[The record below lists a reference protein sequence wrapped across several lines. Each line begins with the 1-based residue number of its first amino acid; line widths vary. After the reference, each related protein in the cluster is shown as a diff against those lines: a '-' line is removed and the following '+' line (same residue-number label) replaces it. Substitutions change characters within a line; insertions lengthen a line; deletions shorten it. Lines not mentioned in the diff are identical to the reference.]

1 MRLLIIL
8 ITICFSAFRAQAD
21 NKTLYQQLDSVI
33 AHRADYYVLKDKE
46 LKDIKLSAAYIT
58 DGEEKLRLYEKL
70 VYGYTPFIYDSAMVY
85 VQKGTHL
92 ARQTNNQVYYN
103 KFQMLKARL
112 YVLRGFYLE
121 AKECLEQL
129 NIPPSD
135 TNQNYL
141 YNCAQCALYF
151 NLNAYCE
158 NSEFSEH
165 YKKLFNEYIN
175 KALCYYPKRDAQYYY
190 LKGIQLYYSKGSL
203 HDISTYL
210 KKTMSL
216 SKPNS
221 DMYGMS
227 AYILSK
233 AYRNNKQFELQ
244 ERYLLLSAMS
254 NVMTSTKESMS
265 LQDLGL
271 LLYKN
276 KDVDKAQ
283 EYISLSLKDANGV
296 NNRLRRV
303 ELYNNFNFILSA
315 YADKL
320 ELQAVWHKS
329 ALACITVL
337 LGVVVFIM
345 VYVKRKNRLLKQNEQ
360 KLNALTEQLY
370 NINSQQAKDNKALTN
385 SNTELTNSNTE
396 LTNSNT
402 ELSKKNTELTN
413 SNTELTNSN
422 TELSKKNTELTN
434 SNNELTNSNTE
445 LSKKNTELTNSNT
458 ELTNSNSELSKK
470 NTELTNSNTELT
482 NSNTELSKKNTE
494 LTNSNTELTNSNTE
508 LSKTNTELTNS
519 NTELTNSN
527 TELSKKNTELS
538 KTNTELTNSNTE
550 LTNSNTEL
558 SKTNT
563 KLSKTNTELSKTN
576 TELSKTNIELSETNI
591 ELTNSNTK
599 LSKTNNELSKTNTEL
614 SKTNTDLS
622 NTNTDLSN
630 TNTELSNSNAELAN
644 TIAKRE
650 NMANA
655 YINLCYQYIER
666 LDNLRKLVIR
676 KIKAN
681 QQQELLSMLS
691 SSKRTVEANQN
702 FFLQFDKI
710 FLSLYPSFITELN
723 TLLVPEAQIQLQNED
738 ELTPNLRV
746 AALIRLG
753 ITESAKIAGILS
765 YSPQTIYNYR
775 SALKNNAID
784 KNRFE
789 ENLQK
794 LCLTPVRDKK

>member
-8 ITICFSAFRAQAD
+8 IAICFSAFHAQAD
-21 NKTLYQQLDSVI
+21 NKKLYQQLDSVI
-33 AHRADYYVLKDKE
+33 THRAEYYALKDKE
-46 LKDIKLSAAYIT
+46 LQNMKLGATYVT
-58 DGEEKLRLYEKL
+58 DAEGKMRLYEKL
-70 VYGYTPFIYDSAMVY
+70 VHGYSPYIYDSAMVY

-92 ARQTNNQVYYN
+92 AQQTNHSDYYN
-103 KFQMLKARL
+103 RFQMLKARL
-112 YVLRGFYLE
+112 YVFRGFYIE
-121 AKECLEQL
+121 AKECLEKL

-135 TNQNYL
+135 IYQNYL
-141 YNCAQCALYF
+141 YNCAQCTLYF
-151 NLNAYCE
+151 SLNAYSG
-158 NSEFSEH
+158 NTEFSEH
-165 YKKLFNEYIN
+165 YKKLFNEYLK
-175 KALCYYPKRDAQYYY
+175 KALYYSPKKNAQYYF
-190 LKGIQLYYSKGSL
+190 LKGVQLQYENGSI
-203 HDISTYL
+203 HDISICFN
-210 KKTMSL
+210 KAMSQT
-216 SKPNS
+216 KPNS
-221 DMYGMS
+221 SLYAMS
-227 AYILSK
+227 AHALSK
-233 AYRNNKQFELQ
+233 AYCKHGQFELQ
-244 ERYLLLSAMS
+244 ERYLLIAAMS
-254 NVMTSTKESMS
+254 DVMSSTNESLA
-265 LQDLGL
+265 LQDVAL
-271 LLYKN
+271 LLFKN
-276 KDVDKAQ
+276 KNDLDKAQ
-283 EYISLSLKDANGV
+283 QYINLSLKDANV
-296 NNRLRRV
+296 MNNRLRRV
-303 ELYNNFNFILSA
+303 DLSNNFNFILSA

-345 VYVKRKNRLLKQNEQ
+345 VYVRRKNRLLKQNEQ
-360 KLNALTEQLY
+360 KLKALTEQLY
-370 NINSQQAKDNKALTN
+370 NINSQQEKDNKALTN
-385 SNTELTNSNTE
+385 SNTELTNSNTELTNSNTELSKKNTE

-434 SNNELTNSNTE
+434 SNTE
-445 LSKKNTELTNSNT
+445 LSKTNT
-458 ELTNSNSELSKK
+458 K
-470 NTELTNSNTELT
+470 LT

-494 LTNSNTELTNSNTE
+494 LTNSNTELTNSNTD
-508 LSKTNTELTNS
+508 LSKKNTELTNS
-519 NTELTNSN
+519 NTKLTNSN
-527 TELSKKNTELS
+527 TDLSKKNTELS

-550 LTNSNTEL
+550 LTNSNTKL

-563 KLSKTNTELSKTN
+563 ELSKTNTELSKTN

-614 SKTNTDLS
+614 SNSNTDLS
-622 NTNTDLSN
+622 NTNTELSN

-691 SSKRTVEANQN
+691 SSKRTEEANQN

-723 TLLVPEAQIQLQNED
+723 TLLVPEAQIQLQDED
-738 ELTPNLRV
+738 ELTPSLRV

-775 SALKNNAID
+775 STLKNNAID
-784 KNRFE
+784 KDHFE

-794 LCLTPVRDKK
+794 LCLVY

>member
-1 MRLLIIL
+1 MRLLIIF

-58 DGEEKLRLYEKL
+58 DAEEKLRLYEKL
-70 VYGYTPFIYDSAMVY
+70 VHGYTPFIYDSAMVY

-112 YVLRGFYLE
+112 YVLRGFYIE
-121 AKECLEQL
+121 AKECLEKL
-129 NIPPSD
+129 NIPSSD
-135 TNQNYL
+135 THQNYL

-158 NSEFSEH
+158 NSEFSDH

-190 LKGIQLYYSKGSL
+190 LKGVQLYYSNGSL

-233 AYRNNKQFELQ
+233 AYRKNKQFELQ

-345 VYVKRKNRLLKQNEQ
+345 VYVKRKNRLLKQNEK
-360 KLNALTEQLY
+360 KLKALTEQLY

-402 ELSKKNTELTN
+402 ELSKT
-413 SNTELTNSN
+413 
-422 TELSKKNTELTN
+422 
-434 SNNELTNSNTE
+434 
-445 LSKKNTELTNSNT
+445 
-458 ELTNSNSELSKK
+458 
-470 NTELTNSNTELT
+470 
-482 NSNTELSKKNTE
+482 
-494 LTNSNTELTNSNTE
+494 
-508 LSKTNTELTNS
+508 

-550 LTNSNTEL
+550 LTNSNNEL

-614 SKTNTDLS
+614 SNSNTDLS
-622 NTNTDLSN
+622 NTNIELSN

-666 LDNLRKLVIR
+666 LENLRKLVIR

-738 ELTPNLRV
+738 ELTPSLRV

-794 LCLTPVRDKK
+794 LCLVY

>member
-33 AHRADYYVLKDKE
+33 AHRADYYVLKEKE

-58 DGEEKLRLYEKL
+58 DAEEKLRLYEKL
-70 VYGYTPFIYDSAMVY
+70 VHGYTPFIYDSAMVY

-112 YVLRGFYLE
+112 YVLRGFYIE
-121 AKECLEQL
+121 AKQCLEQL

-190 LKGIQLYYSKGSL
+190 LKGIQLYYSNGSL

-233 AYRNNKQFELQ
+233 AYRKNKQFELQ

-254 NVMTSTKESMS
+254 DVMTSTKESMS
-265 LQDLGL
+265 LQDVAL

-276 KDVDKAQ
+276 NDVDKAQ

-329 ALACITVL
+329 VLACITVL

-360 KLNALTEQLY
+360 KLKALTEQLY

-385 SNTELTNSNTE
+385 SNTKLTNSNTELTNSNTELSKTNTE

-434 SNNELTNSNTE
+434 SN
-445 LSKKNTELTNSNT
+445 
-458 ELTNSNSELSKK
+458 
-470 NTELTNSNTELT
+470 
-482 NSNTELSKKNTE
+482 
-494 LTNSNTELTNSNTE
+494 TE

-519 NTELTNSN
+519 NTD
-527 TELSKKNTELS
+527 LSKKNTELS

-738 ELTPNLRV
+738 ELTPSLRV

-794 LCLTPVRDKK
+794 LCLVY

>member
-1 MRLLIIL
+1 MRLLIIF
-8 ITICFSAFRAQAD
+8 IAICFSAFRAQAD

-58 DGEEKLRLYEKL
+58 DAEEKLRLYEKL
-70 VYGYTPFIYDSAMVY
+70 VHGYTPFIYDSAMVY

-112 YVLRGFYLE
+112 YVLRGFYIE
-121 AKECLEQL
+121 AKQCLEQL

-190 LKGIQLYYSKGSL
+190 LKGIQLYYSNGSL

-233 AYRNNKQFELQ
+233 AYRKNKQFELQ

-254 NVMTSTKESMS
+254 DVMTSTKESMS
-265 LQDLGL
+265 LQDVAL

-276 KDVDKAQ
+276 NDVDKAQ

-303 ELYNNFNFILSA
+303 DLYNNFNFILSA

-360 KLNALTEQLY
+360 KLKALTEQLY

-396 LTNSNT
+396 L
-402 ELSKKNTELTN
+402 SKT
-413 SNTELTNSN
+413 
-422 TELSKKNTELTN
+422 
-434 SNNELTNSNTE
+434 
-445 LSKKNTELTNSNT
+445 
-458 ELTNSNSELSKK
+458 
-470 NTELTNSNTELT
+470 NTELT

-527 TELSKKNTELS
+527 TELSKKNTELTNSNTELSKKNTELTNSNTELSKTNTELTNSNTDLSKKNTELS

-563 KLSKTNTELSKTN
+563 KLSKTN

-738 ELTPNLRV
+738 ELTPSLRV

-794 LCLTPVRDKK
+794 LCLVY

>member
-1 MRLLIIL
+1 MRLLIIF

-92 ARQTNNQVYYN
+92 AQQTNNQVYYN

-112 YVLRGFYLE
+112 YVLRGFYIE
-121 AKECLEQL
+121 AKQCLEQL

-151 NLNAYCE
+151 SLNAYCG

-175 KALCYYPKRDAQYYY
+175 KALCYYPKRDAKYYY
-190 LKGIQLYYSKGSL
+190 LKGVQLYYSNGSL

-221 DMYGMS
+221 DVYGMS

-233 AYRNNKQFELQ
+233 AYRNNKQLELQ

-254 NVMTSTKESMS
+254 DVMTSTNESMS
-265 LQDLGL
+265 LQDLAL

-276 KDVDKAQ
+276 NDVDKAQ
-283 EYISLSLKDANGV
+283 EYISLSLKDANMT

-303 ELYNNFNFILSA
+303 NLSNNFNVLLSA
-315 YADKL
+315 YTDKL

-360 KLNALTEQLY
+360 KLKALTEQLY
-370 NINSQQAKDNKALTN
+370 CINSQQKKDNKALA
-385 SNTELTNSNTE
+385 
-396 LTNSNT
+396 
-402 ELSKKNTELTN
+402 
-413 SNTELTNSN
+413 
-422 TELSKKNTELTN
+422 
-434 SNNELTNSNTE
+434 
-445 LSKKNTELTNSNT
+445 
-458 ELTNSNSELSKK
+458 
-470 NTELTNSNTELT
+470 
-482 NSNTELSKKNTE
+482 
-494 LTNSNTELTNSNTE
+494 
-508 LSKTNTELTNS
+508 
-519 NTELTNSN
+519 
-527 TELSKKNTELS
+527 
-538 KTNTELTNSNTE
+538 
-550 LTNSNTEL
+550 
-558 SKTNT
+558 
-563 KLSKTNTELSKTN
+563 
-576 TELSKTNIELSETNI
+576 
-591 ELTNSNTK
+591 
-599 LSKTNNELSKTNTEL
+599 
-614 SKTNTDLS
+614 
-622 NTNTDLSN
+622 N
-630 TNTELSNSNAELAN
+630 TNTELEN

-691 SSKRTVEANQN
+691 SSKHTVEANQN

-723 TLLVPEAQIQLQNED
+723 TLLVPEAQIQLKDENEF
-738 ELTPNLRV
+738 TPPC
-746 AALIRLG
+746 A
-753 ITESAKIAGILS
+753 
-765 YSPQTIYNYR
+765 
-775 SALKNNAID
+775 
-784 KNRFE
+784 
-789 ENLQK
+789 
-794 LCLTPVRDKK
+794 

>member
-1 MRLLIIL
+1 MRLLIIF

-33 AHRADYYVLKDKE
+33 AHRADFYVLKDKE
-46 LKDIKLSAAYIT
+46 LKDIKLSVAYIT

-92 ARQTNNQVYYN
+92 AQQTNNQVYYN

-112 YVLRGFYLE
+112 YVLRGFYIE
-121 AKECLEQL
+121 AKECLEKL

-190 LKGIQLYYSKGSL
+190 LKGVQLYYSNGSL

-233 AYRNNKQFELQ
+233 AYRKNKQFELQ

-345 VYVKRKNRLLKQNEQ
+345 VYVKRKNRLLKQNEK
-360 KLNALTEQLY
+360 KLKALTEQLY

-402 ELSKKNTELTN
+402 ELSKT
-413 SNTELTNSN
+413 
-422 TELSKKNTELTN
+422 
-434 SNNELTNSNTE
+434 NTE

-458 ELTNSNSELSKK
+458 ELTNSNTELSKK

-550 LTNSNTEL
+550 LTNSNNEL

-666 LDNLRKLVIR
+666 LENLRKLVIR

-710 FLSLYPSFITELN
+710 FLSLFPSFITELN

-794 LCLTPVRDKK
+794 LCLVY

>member
-21 NKTLYQQLDSVI
+21 NKSLYQQLDSVI
-33 AHRADYYVLKDKE
+33 AHRAEYYALKDKE
-46 LKDIKLSAAYIT
+46 LQDMKLGATYIT
-58 DGEEKLRLYEKL
+58 DAEEKLRLYENL
-70 VYGYTPFIYDSAMVY
+70 VHGYTPFIYDSAMVY

-92 ARQTNNQVYYN
+92 AQQTNHSDYYN

-112 YVLRGFYLE
+112 YVFRGFYIE
-121 AKECLEQL
+121 AKQCLEQL

-135 TNQNYL
+135 THQNYL

-151 NLNAYCE
+151 SLNAYCG

-190 LKGIQLYYSKGSL
+190 LKGVQLYYSNGSL

-221 DMYGMS
+221 DVYGMS

-233 AYRNNKQFELQ
+233 AYRNNKQLELQ

-254 NVMTSTKESMS
+254 DVMTSTNESMS
-265 LQDLGL
+265 LQDLAL

-276 KDVDKAQ
+276 NDVDKAQ
-283 EYISLSLKDANGV
+283 EYISLSLKDANMT

-303 ELYNNFNFILSA
+303 NLFNNFNVLLSA
-315 YADKL
+315 YTDKL
-320 ELQAVWHKS
+320 EQQAVWHKS

-345 VYVKRKNRLLKQNEQ
+345 VYVKRKNRLLKQHEQ
-360 KLNALTEQLY
+360 KLKALTEQLY
-370 NINSQQAKDNKALTN
+370 CINSQQKKDNKALA
-385 SNTELTNSNTE
+385 
-396 LTNSNT
+396 
-402 ELSKKNTELTN
+402 
-413 SNTELTNSN
+413 
-422 TELSKKNTELTN
+422 
-434 SNNELTNSNTE
+434 
-445 LSKKNTELTNSNT
+445 
-458 ELTNSNSELSKK
+458 
-470 NTELTNSNTELT
+470 
-482 NSNTELSKKNTE
+482 
-494 LTNSNTELTNSNTE
+494 
-508 LSKTNTELTNS
+508 
-519 NTELTNSN
+519 
-527 TELSKKNTELS
+527 
-538 KTNTELTNSNTE
+538 
-550 LTNSNTEL
+550 
-558 SKTNT
+558 
-563 KLSKTNTELSKTN
+563 
-576 TELSKTNIELSETNI
+576 
-591 ELTNSNTK
+591 
-599 LSKTNNELSKTNTEL
+599 
-614 SKTNTDLS
+614 
-622 NTNTDLSN
+622 N
-630 TNTELSNSNAELAN
+630 TNTELEN

-723 TLLVPEAQIQLQNED
+723 TLLVPEAQIQLKDENEF
-738 ELTPNLRV
+738 TPPVRV

-794 LCLTPVRDKK
+794 LCLVY

>member
-8 ITICFSAFRAQAD
+8 IAICFSAFRAQAD
-21 NKTLYQQLDSVI
+21 NKSLYQQLDSVI
-33 AHRADYYVLKDKE
+33 AHRAEYYALKDKE
-46 LKDIKLSAAYIT
+46 LQDMKLGATYIT
-58 DGEEKLRLYEKL
+58 DAEEKLRLYEKL
-70 VYGYTPFIYDSAMVY
+70 VHGYTPFIYDSAMVY

-92 ARQTNNQVYYN
+92 AQQTNHSDYYN

-112 YVLRGFYLE
+112 YVLRGFYIE
-121 AKECLEQL
+121 AKQCLEQL

-135 TNQNYL
+135 THQNYL

-151 NLNAYCE
+151 SLNAYCG

-190 LKGIQLYYSKGSL
+190 LKGVQLYYSNGSL

-221 DMYGMS
+221 DVYGMS

-233 AYRNNKQFELQ
+233 AYRNNKQLELQ

-254 NVMTSTKESMS
+254 DVMTSTNESMS
-265 LQDLGL
+265 LQDLAL

-276 KDVDKAQ
+276 NDVDKAQ
-283 EYISLSLKDANGV
+283 EYISLSLKDANMT

-303 ELYNNFNFILSA
+303 NLSNNFNVLLSA
-315 YADKL
+315 YTDKL
-320 ELQAVWHKS
+320 EQQAVWHKS

-360 KLNALTEQLY
+360 KLKALTEQLY
-370 NINSQQAKDNKALTN
+370 CINSQQKKDNKALA
-385 SNTELTNSNTE
+385 
-396 LTNSNT
+396 
-402 ELSKKNTELTN
+402 
-413 SNTELTNSN
+413 
-422 TELSKKNTELTN
+422 
-434 SNNELTNSNTE
+434 
-445 LSKKNTELTNSNT
+445 
-458 ELTNSNSELSKK
+458 
-470 NTELTNSNTELT
+470 
-482 NSNTELSKKNTE
+482 
-494 LTNSNTELTNSNTE
+494 
-508 LSKTNTELTNS
+508 
-519 NTELTNSN
+519 
-527 TELSKKNTELS
+527 
-538 KTNTELTNSNTE
+538 
-550 LTNSNTEL
+550 
-558 SKTNT
+558 
-563 KLSKTNTELSKTN
+563 
-576 TELSKTNIELSETNI
+576 
-591 ELTNSNTK
+591 
-599 LSKTNNELSKTNTEL
+599 
-614 SKTNTDLS
+614 
-622 NTNTDLSN
+622 N
-630 TNTELSNSNAELAN
+630 TNTELEN

-723 TLLVPEAQIQLQNED
+723 TLLVPEAQIQLKDENEF
-738 ELTPNLRV
+738 TPPVRV

-794 LCLTPVRDKK
+794 LCLVY

>member
-1 MRLLIIL
+1 
-8 ITICFSAFRAQAD
+8 
-21 NKTLYQQLDSVI
+21 
-33 AHRADYYVLKDKE
+33 
-46 LKDIKLSAAYIT
+46 
-58 DGEEKLRLYEKL
+58 
-70 VYGYTPFIYDSAMVY
+70 
-85 VQKGTHL
+85 
-92 ARQTNNQVYYN
+92 
-103 KFQMLKARL
+103 
-112 YVLRGFYLE
+112 
-121 AKECLEQL
+121 
-129 NIPPSD
+129 
-135 TNQNYL
+135 
-141 YNCAQCALYF
+141 
-151 NLNAYCE
+151 
-158 NSEFSEH
+158 
-165 YKKLFNEYIN
+165 
-175 KALCYYPKRDAQYYY
+175 
-190 LKGIQLYYSKGSL
+190 
-203 HDISTYL
+203 
-210 KKTMSL
+210 
-216 SKPNS
+216 
-221 DMYGMS
+221 MS

-233 AYRNNKQFELQ
+233 AYRKNKQFELQ

-360 KLNALTEQLY
+360 KLKALTEQLY
-370 NINSQQAKDNKALTN
+370 NINSQQAKDNKALTNSNTELTNSNIELSKTNTELTNSYTELSKKNTELTN

-413 SNTELTNSN
+413 SNTEL
-422 TELSKKNTELTN
+422 
-434 SNNELTNSNTE
+434 
-445 LSKKNTELTNSNT
+445 
-458 ELTNSNSELSKK
+458 
-470 NTELTNSNTELT
+470 
-482 NSNTELSKKNTE
+482 
-494 LTNSNTELTNSNTE
+494 
-508 LSKTNTELTNS
+508 SKTNTELTNS
-519 NTELTNSN
+519 NTD
-527 TELSKKNTELS
+527 LSKKNTELS

-550 LTNSNTEL
+550 LTNSNNEL

-599 LSKTNNELSKTNTEL
+599 LSKTNNELSKTNTDL
-614 SKTNTDLS
+614 SNTNTDLS

-666 LDNLRKLVIR
+666 LENLRKLVIR

-710 FLSLYPSFITELN
+710 FLSLYPSFIKELN

-738 ELTPNLRV
+738 ELTPSLRV

-794 LCLTPVRDKK
+794 LCLVY

>member
-1 MRLLIIL
+1 MRLLIIF

-70 VYGYTPFIYDSAMVY
+70 VHGYTPFIYDSAMVY

-112 YVLRGFYLE
+112 YVLRGFYVE
-121 AKECLEQL
+121 AKQCLEQL

-141 YNCAQCALYF
+141 YNSAQCALYF

-190 LKGIQLYYSKGSL
+190 LKGVQLYYSNGSL

-233 AYRNNKQFELQ
+233 AYRKNKQFELQ

-345 VYVKRKNRLLKQNEQ
+345 VYVKRKNRLLKQNEK
-360 KLNALTEQLY
+360 KLKALTEQLY

-402 ELSKKNTELTN
+402 ELSKTNTELTN
-413 SNTELTNSN
+413 SNT
-422 TELSKKNTELTN
+422 
-434 SNNELTNSNTE
+434 
-445 LSKKNTELTNSNT
+445 
-458 ELTNSNSELSKK
+458 ELSKK

-527 TELSKKNTELS
+527 TELSKKNTELTNSNTELSKKNTELTNSNTELSKTNTELTNSNTDLSKKNTELS

-666 LDNLRKLVIR
+666 LENLRKLVIR

-710 FLSLYPSFITELN
+710 FLSLFPSFITELN
-723 TLLVPEAQIQLQNED
+723 TLLVPEAQIQLKDENEF
-738 ELTPNLRV
+738 TPPC
-746 AALIRLG
+746 A
-753 ITESAKIAGILS
+753 
-765 YSPQTIYNYR
+765 
-775 SALKNNAID
+775 
-784 KNRFE
+784 
-789 ENLQK
+789 
-794 LCLTPVRDKK
+794 

>member
-1 MRLLIIL
+1 MRLLIIF

-70 VYGYTPFIYDSAMVY
+70 VHGYTPFIYDSAMVY
-85 VQKGTHL
+85 VQKGTYL

-112 YVLRGFYLE
+112 YVLRGFYIE
-121 AKECLEQL
+121 AKECLEKL
-129 NIPPSD
+129 NIPSSD

-190 LKGIQLYYSKGSL
+190 LKGVQLYYSNGSL
-203 HDISTYL
+203 HDISTYF

-233 AYRNNKQFELQ
+233 AYRKNKQFELQ

-254 NVMTSTKESMS
+254 DVMTSTKESMS
-265 LQDLGL
+265 LQDVAL

-276 KDVDKAQ
+276 NDVDKAQ

-303 ELYNNFNFILSA
+303 DLYNNFNFILSA

-360 KLNALTEQLY
+360 KLKALTEQLY

-385 SNTELTNSNTE
+385 S
-396 LTNSNT
+396 
-402 ELSKKNTELTN
+402 
-413 SNTELTNSN
+413 
-422 TELSKKNTELTN
+422 
-434 SNNELTNSNTE
+434 
-445 LSKKNTELTNSNT
+445 
-458 ELTNSNSELSKK
+458 
-470 NTELTNSNTELT
+470 
-482 NSNTELSKKNTE
+482 NTE

-738 ELTPNLRV
+738 ELTPSLRV

-794 LCLTPVRDKK
+794 LCLVY

>member
-1 MRLLIIL
+1 MRLLIIF

-92 ARQTNNQVYYN
+92 AQQTNNQVYYN

-112 YVLRGFYLE
+112 YVLRGFYIE
-121 AKECLEQL
+121 AKQCLEQL

-190 LKGIQLYYSKGSL
+190 LKGVQLYYSNGSL

-221 DMYGMS
+221 DVYGMS

-233 AYRNNKQFELQ
+233 AYRNNKQLELQ

-254 NVMTSTKESMS
+254 DVMTSTNESMS
-265 LQDLGL
+265 LQDLAL

-276 KDVDKAQ
+276 NDVDKAQ
-283 EYISLSLKDANGV
+283 EYISLSLKDANMT
-296 NNRLRRV
+296 NNHLRRV
-303 ELYNNFNFILSA
+303 NLFNNFNVLLSA
-315 YADKL
+315 YTDKL
-320 ELQAVWHKS
+320 EQQAVWHKS

-360 KLNALTEQLY
+360 KLKALTEQLY
-370 NINSQQAKDNKALTN
+370 CINSQQKKDNKALA
-385 SNTELTNSNTE
+385 
-396 LTNSNT
+396 
-402 ELSKKNTELTN
+402 
-413 SNTELTNSN
+413 
-422 TELSKKNTELTN
+422 
-434 SNNELTNSNTE
+434 
-445 LSKKNTELTNSNT
+445 
-458 ELTNSNSELSKK
+458 
-470 NTELTNSNTELT
+470 
-482 NSNTELSKKNTE
+482 
-494 LTNSNTELTNSNTE
+494 
-508 LSKTNTELTNS
+508 
-519 NTELTNSN
+519 
-527 TELSKKNTELS
+527 
-538 KTNTELTNSNTE
+538 
-550 LTNSNTEL
+550 
-558 SKTNT
+558 
-563 KLSKTNTELSKTN
+563 
-576 TELSKTNIELSETNI
+576 
-591 ELTNSNTK
+591 
-599 LSKTNNELSKTNTEL
+599 
-614 SKTNTDLS
+614 
-622 NTNTDLSN
+622 N
-630 TNTELSNSNAELAN
+630 TNTELEN

-723 TLLVPEAQIQLQNED
+723 TLLVPEAQIQLKDENEF
-738 ELTPNLRV
+738 TPR
-746 AALIRLG
+746 A
-753 ITESAKIAGILS
+753 
-765 YSPQTIYNYR
+765 R
-775 SALKNNAID
+775 S
-784 KNRFE
+784 
-789 ENLQK
+789 
-794 LCLTPVRDKK
+794 CLDTFGHY

>member
-70 VYGYTPFIYDSAMVY
+70 VHGYTPFIYDSAMVY

-112 YVLRGFYLE
+112 YVLRGFYIE
-121 AKECLEQL
+121 AKQCLEQL

-190 LKGIQLYYSKGSL
+190 LKGIQLYYSNGSL

-233 AYRNNKQFELQ
+233 AYRKNKQFELQ

-360 KLNALTEQLY
+360 KLKALTEQLY

-402 ELSKKNTELTN
+402 ELSKT
-413 SNTELTNSN
+413 
-422 TELSKKNTELTN
+422 
-434 SNNELTNSNTE
+434 
-445 LSKKNTELTNSNT
+445 
-458 ELTNSNSELSKK
+458 
-470 NTELTNSNTELT
+470 NTELT

-494 LTNSNTELTNSNTE
+494 LTNSNTELSKKNTELTNSNTE

-519 NTELTNSN
+519 NTD
-527 TELSKKNTELS
+527 LSKKNTELS

-563 KLSKTNTELSKTN
+563 K
-576 TELSKTNIELSETNI
+576 
-591 ELTNSNTK
+591 
-599 LSKTNNELSKTNTEL
+599 LSKTNTEL

-738 ELTPNLRV
+738 ELTPSLRV

-794 LCLTPVRDKK
+794 LCLVY

>member
-1 MRLLIIL
+1 
-8 ITICFSAFRAQAD
+8 
-21 NKTLYQQLDSVI
+21 
-33 AHRADYYVLKDKE
+33 
-46 LKDIKLSAAYIT
+46 
-58 DGEEKLRLYEKL
+58 
-70 VYGYTPFIYDSAMVY
+70 
-85 VQKGTHL
+85 
-92 ARQTNNQVYYN
+92 
-103 KFQMLKARL
+103 MLKARL
-112 YVLRGFYLE
+112 YVLRGFYIE
-121 AKECLEQL
+121 AKQCLEQL

-190 LKGIQLYYSKGSL
+190 LKGIQLYYSNGSL

-233 AYRNNKQFELQ
+233 AYRKNKQFELQ

-254 NVMTSTKESMS
+254 DVMTSTKESMS
-265 LQDLGL
+265 LQDVAL

-276 KDVDKAQ
+276 NDVDKAQ

-303 ELYNNFNFILSA
+303 DLYNNFNFILSA

-345 VYVKRKNRLLKQNEQ
+345 VYVRRKNRLLKQNEK
-360 KLNALTEQLY
+360 KLKALTEQLY

-402 ELSKKNTELTN
+402 ELSKT
-413 SNTELTNSN
+413 NTELTNSN
-422 TELSKKNTELTN
+422 TELSKK
-434 SNNELTNSNTE
+434 
-445 LSKKNTELTNSNT
+445 
-458 ELTNSNSELSKK
+458 
-470 NTELTNSNTELT
+470 
-482 NSNTELSKKNTE
+482 
-494 LTNSNTELTNSNTE
+494 
-508 LSKTNTELTNS
+508 
-519 NTELTNSN
+519 
-527 TELSKKNTELS
+527 
-538 KTNTELTNSNTE
+538 NTELTNSNTE

-599 LSKTNNELSKTNTEL
+599 LSKTNNELSKTNTELSKTNTDL

-723 TLLVPEAQIQLQNED
+723 TLLVPEAQIQLQDED
-738 ELTPNLRV
+738 ELTPSLRV

-794 LCLTPVRDKK
+794 LCLVY

>member
-8 ITICFSAFRAQAD
+8 IAICFSAFRAQAD
-21 NKTLYQQLDSVI
+21 NKSLYQQLDSVI
-33 AHRADYYVLKDKE
+33 AHRAEYYALKDKE
-46 LKDIKLSAAYIT
+46 LQDMKLGATYIT
-58 DGEEKLRLYEKL
+58 DAEEKLRLYENL
-70 VYGYTPFIYDSAMVY
+70 VHGYTPFIYDSAMVY

-92 ARQTNNQVYYN
+92 AQQTNHSDYYN

-112 YVLRGFYLE
+112 YVFRGFYIE
-121 AKECLEQL
+121 AKQCLEQL

-135 TNQNYL
+135 THQNYL

-151 NLNAYCE
+151 SLNAYCG

-190 LKGIQLYYSKGSL
+190 LKGVQLYYSNGSL

-221 DMYGMS
+221 DVYGMS

-233 AYRNNKQFELQ
+233 AYRNNKQLELQ

-254 NVMTSTKESMS
+254 DVMTSTNESMS
-265 LQDLGL
+265 LQDLAL

-276 KDVDKAQ
+276 NDVDKAQ
-283 EYISLSLKDANGV
+283 EYISLSLKDANMT

-303 ELYNNFNFILSA
+303 NLSNNFNVLLSA
-315 YADKL
+315 YTDKL
-320 ELQAVWHKS
+320 EQQAVWHKS
-329 ALACITVL
+329 ELACITVL

-360 KLNALTEQLY
+360 KLKALTEQLY
-370 NINSQQAKDNKALTN
+370 CINSQQKKDNKALA
-385 SNTELTNSNTE
+385 
-396 LTNSNT
+396 
-402 ELSKKNTELTN
+402 
-413 SNTELTNSN
+413 
-422 TELSKKNTELTN
+422 
-434 SNNELTNSNTE
+434 
-445 LSKKNTELTNSNT
+445 
-458 ELTNSNSELSKK
+458 
-470 NTELTNSNTELT
+470 
-482 NSNTELSKKNTE
+482 
-494 LTNSNTELTNSNTE
+494 
-508 LSKTNTELTNS
+508 
-519 NTELTNSN
+519 
-527 TELSKKNTELS
+527 
-538 KTNTELTNSNTE
+538 
-550 LTNSNTEL
+550 
-558 SKTNT
+558 
-563 KLSKTNTELSKTN
+563 
-576 TELSKTNIELSETNI
+576 
-591 ELTNSNTK
+591 
-599 LSKTNNELSKTNTEL
+599 
-614 SKTNTDLS
+614 
-622 NTNTDLSN
+622 N
-630 TNTELSNSNAELAN
+630 TNTELEN

-723 TLLVPEAQIQLQNED
+723 TLLVPEAQIQLKDENEF
-738 ELTPNLRV
+738 TPPVRV

-794 LCLTPVRDKK
+794 LCLVY

>member
-21 NKTLYQQLDSVI
+21 NKSLYQQLDSVI
-33 AHRADYYVLKDKE
+33 AHRAEYYALKDKE
-46 LKDIKLSAAYIT
+46 LQDMKLGATYIT
-58 DGEEKLRLYEKL
+58 DAEEKLRLYENL
-70 VYGYTPFIYDSAMVY
+70 VHGYTPFIYDSAMVY

-92 ARQTNNQVYYN
+92 AQQTNHSDYYN

-112 YVLRGFYLE
+112 YVLRGFYIE
-121 AKECLEQL
+121 AKECLEKL
-129 NIPPSD
+129 NIPSSD

-151 NLNAYCE
+151 SLNAYCG

-190 LKGIQLYYSKGSL
+190 LKGVQLYYSNGSL

-221 DMYGMS
+221 DVYGMS

-233 AYRNNKQFELQ
+233 AYRNNKQLELQ

-254 NVMTSTKESMS
+254 DVMTSTNESMS
-265 LQDLGL
+265 LQDLAL

-276 KDVDKAQ
+276 NDVDKAQ
-283 EYISLSLKDANGV
+283 EYISLSLKKDANMT

-303 ELYNNFNFILSA
+303 NLFNNFNVLLSA
-315 YADKL
+315 YTDKL
-320 ELQAVWHKS
+320 EQQAVWHKS

-360 KLNALTEQLY
+360 KLKALTEQLY
-370 NINSQQAKDNKALTN
+370 CINSQQKKDNKALA
-385 SNTELTNSNTE
+385 
-396 LTNSNT
+396 
-402 ELSKKNTELTN
+402 
-413 SNTELTNSN
+413 
-422 TELSKKNTELTN
+422 
-434 SNNELTNSNTE
+434 
-445 LSKKNTELTNSNT
+445 
-458 ELTNSNSELSKK
+458 
-470 NTELTNSNTELT
+470 
-482 NSNTELSKKNTE
+482 
-494 LTNSNTELTNSNTE
+494 
-508 LSKTNTELTNS
+508 
-519 NTELTNSN
+519 
-527 TELSKKNTELS
+527 
-538 KTNTELTNSNTE
+538 
-550 LTNSNTEL
+550 
-558 SKTNT
+558 
-563 KLSKTNTELSKTN
+563 
-576 TELSKTNIELSETNI
+576 
-591 ELTNSNTK
+591 
-599 LSKTNNELSKTNTEL
+599 
-614 SKTNTDLS
+614 
-622 NTNTDLSN
+622 N
-630 TNTELSNSNAELAN
+630 TNTELEN

-723 TLLVPEAQIQLQNED
+723 TLLVPEAQIQLKDENEF
-738 ELTPNLRV
+738 TPPC
-746 AALIRLG
+746 A
-753 ITESAKIAGILS
+753 
-765 YSPQTIYNYR
+765 
-775 SALKNNAID
+775 
-784 KNRFE
+784 
-789 ENLQK
+789 
-794 LCLTPVRDKK
+794 

>member
-1 MRLLIIL
+1 MRLLIIF
-8 ITICFSAFRAQAD
+8 IAICFSAFRAQAD

-58 DGEEKLRLYEKL
+58 DAEEKLRLYEKL
-70 VYGYTPFIYDSAMVY
+70 VHGYTPFIYDSAMVY

-92 ARQTNNQVYYN
+92 AQQTNNQVYYN

-112 YVLRGFYLE
+112 YVLRGFYIE
-121 AKECLEQL
+121 AKQCLEQL

-151 NLNAYCE
+151 NLNTYCE
-158 NSEFSEH
+158 NSEFSDH

-190 LKGIQLYYSKGSL
+190 LKGIQLYYSNGSL

-227 AYILSK
+227 AYLLSK
-233 AYRNNKQFELQ
+233 AYRKNNQFELQ

-254 NVMTSTKESMS
+254 DVMTSTKESMS
-265 LQDLGL
+265 LQDVAL

-276 KDVDKAQ
+276 NDVDKAQ

-303 ELYNNFNFILSA
+303 DLYNNFNFILSA

-345 VYVKRKNRLLKQNEQ
+345 VYVKRKNQLLKQNEQ
-360 KLNALTEQLY
+360 KLKALTEQLY

-402 ELSKKNTELTN
+402 ELSKTNTELTN
-413 SNTELTNSN
+413 SNT
-422 TELSKKNTELTN
+422 
-434 SNNELTNSNTE
+434 
-445 LSKKNTELTNSNT
+445 
-458 ELTNSNSELSKK
+458 ELSKK

-494 LTNSNTELTNSNTE
+494 LTNSNTVLTNSNTE

-527 TELSKKNTELS
+527 TELSKKNTELTNSNTELSKKNTELTNSNTELSKTNTELTNSNTDLSKKNTELS

-738 ELTPNLRV
+738 ELTPSLRV

-794 LCLTPVRDKK
+794 LCLVY

>member
-46 LKDIKLSAAYIT
+46 LKDIKLSTAYIT

-70 VYGYTPFIYDSAMVY
+70 VHGYTPFIYDSAMVY

-92 ARQTNNQVYYN
+92 ARKTNNQVYYN

-190 LKGIQLYYSKGSL
+190 LKGVQLYYSNGSL

-345 VYVKRKNRLLKQNEQ
+345 VYVKRKNRLLKQNEK
-360 KLNALTEQLY
+360 KLKALTEQLY

-434 SNNELTNSNTE
+434 SNTELTNSNTE
-445 LSKKNTELTNSNT
+445 LSKT
-458 ELTNSNSELSKK
+458 

-482 NSNTELSKKNTE
+482 NSNTELSKK
-494 LTNSNTELTNSNTE
+494 
-508 LSKTNTELTNS
+508 NTELTNS

-563 KLSKTNTELSKTN
+563 KLSKTNI
-576 TELSKTNIELSETNI
+576 ELSKTNIELSETNI

-614 SKTNTDLS
+614 SNS
-622 NTNTDLSN
+622 NTDLSN

-666 LDNLRKLVIR
+666 LENLRKLVIR

-710 FLSLYPSFITELN
+710 FLSLFPSFITELN
-723 TLLVPEAQIQLQNED
+723 TLLVPEAQIQLQDEN
-738 ELTPNLRV
+738 ELTPSLRV

-794 LCLTPVRDKK
+794 LCLVY

>member
-70 VYGYTPFIYDSAMVY
+70 VHGYTPFIYDSAMVY
-85 VQKGTHL
+85 VQKGTQL
-92 ARQTNNQVYYN
+92 AQQTNNPVYYN

-112 YVLRGFYLE
+112 YVFRGFYIE
-121 AKECLEQL
+121 AKECLEKV

-135 TNQNYL
+135 TLQNYL
-141 YNCAQCALYF
+141 YNSAQCALYYS
-151 NLNAYCE
+151 LNAYCE
-158 NSEFSEH
+158 NTEFSAH

-175 KALCYYPKRDAQYYY
+175 KALSYYPKQDAQYYY
-190 LKGIQLYYSKGSL
+190 LKGVQLYYSNGSL

-210 KKTMSL
+210 KKSMSL

-221 DMYGMS
+221 DLYGIS

-233 AYRNNKQFELQ
+233 AYGKNKQLELQ
-244 ERYLLLSAMS
+244 ERYLLLSAIS
-254 NVMTSTKESMS
+254 NVKTSTNESLS
-265 LQDLGL
+265 LQDVAL

-276 KDVDKAQ
+276 NDVDKAQ
-283 EYISLSLKDANGV
+283 EYISLSLKDANV
-296 NNRLRRV
+296 TSNRIRRV
-303 ELYNNFNFILSA
+303 DLYNNFNFILSA
-315 YADKL
+315 YASKL
-320 ELQAVWHKS
+320 ELQAVWHK
-329 ALACITVL
+329 LVLVCIMVL
-337 LGVVVFIM
+337 LGVVVSIM

-360 KLNALTEQLY
+360 KLKALTEQLY

-385 SNTELTNSNTE
+385 S
-396 LTNSNT
+396 
-402 ELSKKNTELTN
+402 
-413 SNTELTNSN
+413 
-422 TELSKKNTELTN
+422 
-434 SNNELTNSNTE
+434 
-445 LSKKNTELTNSNT
+445 
-458 ELTNSNSELSKK
+458 
-470 NTELTNSNTELT
+470 
-482 NSNTELSKKNTE
+482 NTE

-527 TELSKKNTELS
+527 TELSKKNTELTNS
-538 KTNTELTNSNTE
+538 NTELSKKNTE

-563 KLSKTNTELSKTN
+563 
-576 TELSKTNIELSETNI
+576 
-591 ELTNSNTK
+591 ELTNSNT
-599 LSKTNNELSKTNTEL
+599 ELSKENTEL
-614 SKTNTDLS
+614 TNS
-622 NTNTDLSN
+622 NTDLSN

-691 SSKRTVEANQN
+691 SSKHSVEANQN

-710 FLSLYPSFITELN
+710 FLSLYPSFVKELN
-723 TLLVPEAQIQLQNED
+723 TLLVPEAQIQLKDEN
-738 ELTPNLRV
+738 ELTPSLRV

-794 LCLTPVRDKK
+794 ICLVY

>member
-70 VYGYTPFIYDSAMVY
+70 VHGYTPFIYDSAMVY

-112 YVLRGFYLE
+112 YVLRGFYIE
-121 AKECLEQL
+121 AKQCLEQL

-158 NSEFSEH
+158 NSEFSDH

-190 LKGIQLYYSKGSL
+190 LKGIQLYYSNGSL

-233 AYRNNKQFELQ
+233 AYRKNKQFELQ

-254 NVMTSTKESMS
+254 DVMTSTKESMS
-265 LQDLGL
+265 LQDVAL

-276 KDVDKAQ
+276 NDVDKAQ

-303 ELYNNFNFILSA
+303 DLYNNFNFILSA

-345 VYVKRKNRLLKQNEQ
+345 VYVKRKNQLLKQNEQ
-360 KLNALTEQLY
+360 KLKALTEQLY

-402 ELSKKNTELTN
+402 ELSK
-413 SNTELTNSN
+413 
-422 TELSKKNTELTN
+422 
-434 SNNELTNSNTE
+434 
-445 LSKKNTELTNSNT
+445 
-458 ELTNSNSELSKK
+458 
-470 NTELTNSNTELT
+470 
-482 NSNTELSKKNTE
+482 
-494 LTNSNTELTNSNTE
+494 
-508 LSKTNTELTNS
+508 TNTELTNS
-519 NTELTNSN
+519 NTD
-527 TELSKKNTELS
+527 LSKK
-538 KTNTELTNSNTE
+538 
-550 LTNSNTEL
+550 
-558 SKTNT
+558 
-563 KLSKTNTELSKTN
+563 
-576 TELSKTNIELSETNI
+576 
-591 ELTNSNTK
+591 
-599 LSKTNNELSKTNTEL
+599 NTEL

-681 QQQELLSMLS
+681 QQQELLSILS
-691 SSKRTVEANQN
+691 LSKRTVEANQN

-738 ELTPNLRV
+738 ELTPSLRV

-794 LCLTPVRDKK
+794 LCLVY

>member
-1 MRLLIIL
+1 MRLLIIF
-8 ITICFSAFRAQAD
+8 IAICFSAFRAQAD

-70 VYGYTPFIYDSAMVY
+70 VHGYTPFIYDSAMVY

-112 YVLRGFYLE
+112 YVLRGFYIE
-121 AKECLEQL
+121 AKQCLEQL

-190 LKGIQLYYSKGSL
+190 LKGVQLYYSNGSL

-233 AYRNNKQFELQ
+233 AYRKNKQFELQ

-265 LQDLGL
+265 LQDVAL

-276 KDVDKAQ
+276 NDVDKAQ

-360 KLNALTEQLY
+360 KLKALTEQLY

-402 ELSKKNTELTN
+402 ELSKTNTELTN
-413 SNTELTNSN
+413 SNT
-422 TELSKKNTELTN
+422 
-434 SNNELTNSNTE
+434 
-445 LSKKNTELTNSNT
+445 
-458 ELTNSNSELSKK
+458 ELSKK

-494 LTNSNTELTNSNTE
+494 LTNSNTEL
-508 LSKTNTELTNS
+508 SKTNTELTNS
-519 NTELTNSN
+519 NTD
-527 TELSKKNTELS
+527 LSKKNTELS

-794 LCLTPVRDKK
+794 LCLVY

>member
-70 VYGYTPFIYDSAMVY
+70 VHGYTPFIYDSAMVY

-92 ARQTNNQVYYN
+92 AQQTNNQVYYN

-112 YVLRGFYLE
+112 YVLRGFYIE
-121 AKECLEQL
+121 AKQCLEQL

-190 LKGIQLYYSKGSL
+190 LKGIQLYYSNGSL

-233 AYRNNKQFELQ
+233 AYRKNKQFELQ

-254 NVMTSTKESMS
+254 DVMTSTKESMS
-265 LQDLGL
+265 LQDVAL

-276 KDVDKAQ
+276 NDVDKAQ

-303 ELYNNFNFILSA
+303 DLYNNFNFILSA

-345 VYVKRKNRLLKQNEQ
+345 VYVRRKNRLLKQNEK
-360 KLNALTEQLY
+360 KLKALTEQLY

-402 ELSKKNTELTN
+402 ELSK
-413 SNTELTNSN
+413 
-422 TELSKKNTELTN
+422 
-434 SNNELTNSNTE
+434 
-445 LSKKNTELTNSNT
+445 
-458 ELTNSNSELSKK
+458 
-470 NTELTNSNTELT
+470 
-482 NSNTELSKKNTE
+482 
-494 LTNSNTELTNSNTE
+494 
-508 LSKTNTELTNS
+508 TNTELTNS

-527 TELSKKNTELS
+527 TELSKK
-538 KTNTELTNSNTE
+538 NTELTNSNTE

-599 LSKTNNELSKTNTEL
+599 LSKTNTELSKTNTEL

-738 ELTPNLRV
+738 ELTPSLRV

-794 LCLTPVRDKK
+794 LCLVY

>member
-1 MRLLIIL
+1 MRLLIIF

-33 AHRADYYVLKDKE
+33 AHRADYYVLKEKE

-58 DGEEKLRLYEKL
+58 DAEEKLRLYEKL
-70 VYGYTPFIYDSAMVY
+70 VHGYTPFIYDSAMVY

-92 ARQTNNQVYYN
+92 ARQTNNQIYYN

-112 YVLRGFYLE
+112 YVLRGFYIE
-121 AKECLEQL
+121 AKQCLEKL
-129 NIPPSD
+129 NIPSSD

-190 LKGIQLYYSKGSL
+190 LKGVQLYYSNGSL

-233 AYRNNKQFELQ
+233 AYRKNKQFELQ

-345 VYVKRKNRLLKQNEQ
+345 VYVKRKNRLLKQNEK
-360 KLNALTEQLY
+360 KLKALTEQLY
-370 NINSQQAKDNKALTN
+370 NINSQQAKDNKALTNSNTELTNSNTELSKTNTELTNSNTELSKKNTELTN

-413 SNTELTNSN
+413 SNTEL
-422 TELSKKNTELTN
+422 
-434 SNNELTNSNTE
+434 
-445 LSKKNTELTNSNT
+445 
-458 ELTNSNSELSKK
+458 
-470 NTELTNSNTELT
+470 
-482 NSNTELSKKNTE
+482 
-494 LTNSNTELTNSNTE
+494 
-508 LSKTNTELTNS
+508 SKTNTELTNS
-519 NTELTNSN
+519 NTD
-527 TELSKKNTELS
+527 LSKKNTELS

-550 LTNSNTEL
+550 LTNSNNEL

-599 LSKTNNELSKTNTEL
+599 LSKTNNELSKTNNELSKTNNEL

-666 LDNLRKLVIR
+666 LENLRKLVIR

-738 ELTPNLRV
+738 ELTPSLRV

-794 LCLTPVRDKK
+794 LCLVY

>member
-1 MRLLIIL
+1 MRLLIIF

-33 AHRADYYVLKDKE
+33 AHRADYYVLKNKE

-70 VYGYTPFIYDSAMVY
+70 VHGYTPFIYDSAMVY

-92 ARQTNNQVYYN
+92 AQQTNNQVYYN

-112 YVLRGFYLE
+112 YVLRGFYIE
-121 AKECLEQL
+121 AKQCLEQL

-190 LKGIQLYYSKGSL
+190 LKGIQLYYSNGSL
-203 HDISTYL
+203 HDISTYF

-233 AYRNNKQFELQ
+233 AYRKNKQFELQ

-254 NVMTSTKESMS
+254 DVMTSTKESMS
-265 LQDLGL
+265 LQDVAL

-276 KDVDKAQ
+276 NDVDKAQ

-303 ELYNNFNFILSA
+303 DLYNNFNFILSA

-360 KLNALTEQLY
+360 KLKALTEQLY

-402 ELSKKNTELTN
+402 
-413 SNTELTNSN
+413 
-422 TELSKKNTELTN
+422 
-434 SNNELTNSNTE
+434 
-445 LSKKNTELTNSNT
+445 
-458 ELTNSNSELSKK
+458 ELSKK

-738 ELTPNLRV
+738 ELTPSLRV

-794 LCLTPVRDKK
+794 LCLVY

>member
-33 AHRADYYVLKDKE
+33 AHRADYYVLKEKE

-58 DGEEKLRLYEKL
+58 DAEEKLRLYEKL
-70 VYGYTPFIYDSAMVY
+70 VHGYTPFIYDSAMVY

-112 YVLRGFYLE
+112 YVLRGFYIE
-121 AKECLEQL
+121 AKQCLEQL

-190 LKGIQLYYSKGSL
+190 LKGIQLYYSNGSL

-233 AYRNNKQFELQ
+233 AYRKNKQFELQ

-360 KLNALTEQLY
+360 KLKALTEQLY

-402 ELSKKNTELTN
+402 ELSKTNTELTN
-413 SNTELTNSN
+413 SNT
-422 TELSKKNTELTN
+422 
-434 SNNELTNSNTE
+434 
-445 LSKKNTELTNSNT
+445 
-458 ELTNSNSELSKK
+458 ELSKK

-494 LTNSNTELTNSNTE
+494 LTNSNTEL
-508 LSKTNTELTNS
+508 SKT
-519 NTELTNSN
+519 
-527 TELSKKNTELS
+527 
-538 KTNTELTNSNTE
+538 NTE

-794 LCLTPVRDKK
+794 LCLVY

>member
-8 ITICFSAFRAQAD
+8 IAICFSAFHAQAD
-21 NKTLYQQLDSVI
+21 NKKLYQQLDSVI
-33 AHRADYYVLKDKE
+33 THRAEYYALKDKE
-46 LKDIKLSAAYIT
+46 LQNMKLGATYVT
-58 DGEEKLRLYEKL
+58 DAEGKMRLYEKL
-70 VYGYTPFIYDSAMVY
+70 VHGYSPYIYDSAMVY

-92 ARQTNNQVYYN
+92 AQQTNHSDYYN
-103 KFQMLKARL
+103 RFQMLKARL
-112 YVLRGFYLE
+112 YVFRGFYIE
-121 AKECLEQL
+121 AKECLEKL
-129 NIPPSD
+129 NISPSD
-135 TNQNYL
+135 IYQNYL
-141 YNCAQCALYF
+141 YNCAQCTLYF
-151 NLNAYCE
+151 SLNAYSG
-158 NSEFSEH
+158 NTEFSEH
-165 YKKLFNEYIN
+165 YKKLFNEYLK
-175 KALCYYPKRDAQYYY
+175 KALYYSLKKNAQYYF
-190 LKGIQLYYSKGSL
+190 LKGVQLQYENGSI
-203 HDISTYL
+203 HDISICFN
-210 KKTMSL
+210 KAMSL
-216 SKPNS
+216 TKPNS
-221 DMYGMS
+221 SLYAMS
-227 AYILSK
+227 AHALSK
-233 AYRNNKQFELQ
+233 AYRKHGQFELQ
-244 ERYLLLSAMS
+244 ERYLLIAAMS
-254 NVMTSTKESMS
+254 DVMSSTNESLA
-265 LQDLGL
+265 LQDVAL
-271 LLYKN
+271 LLFKN
-276 KDVDKAQ
+276 KNDLDKAQ
-283 EYISLSLKDANGV
+283 QYINLSLKNANV
-296 NNRLRRV
+296 LDSRLRRV
-303 ELYNNFNFILSA
+303 DLSNNFNFILSA

-345 VYVKRKNRLLKQNEQ
+345 VYVRRKNRLLKQNEQ
-360 KLNALTEQLY
+360 KLKALTEQLY
-370 NINSQQAKDNKALTN
+370 NINSQQEKDNKALTN

-434 SNNELTNSNTE
+434 SN
-445 LSKKNTELTNSNT
+445 
-458 ELTNSNSELSKK
+458 
-470 NTELTNSNTELT
+470 
-482 NSNTELSKKNTE
+482 
-494 LTNSNTELTNSNTE
+494 TELTNSNTE

-519 NTELTNSN
+519 NTD
-527 TELSKKNTELS
+527 LSKKNTELS

-558 SKTNT
+558 TNSNT

-599 LSKTNNELSKTNTEL
+599 LSKTNTELSKTNTEL
-614 SKTNTDLS
+614 SNSNTDLS
-622 NTNTDLSN
+622 NTNTELSN

-691 SSKRTVEANQN
+691 SSKRTEEANQN

-723 TLLVPEAQIQLQNED
+723 TLLVPEAQIQVQDED
-738 ELTPNLRV
+738 ELTPSLRV

-775 SALKNNAID
+775 STLKNNAID
-784 KNRFE
+784 KDHFE

-794 LCLTPVRDKK
+794 LCLVY

>member
-1 MRLLIIL
+1 
-8 ITICFSAFRAQAD
+8 
-21 NKTLYQQLDSVI
+21 
-33 AHRADYYVLKDKE
+33 
-46 LKDIKLSAAYIT
+46 
-58 DGEEKLRLYEKL
+58 
-70 VYGYTPFIYDSAMVY
+70 
-85 VQKGTHL
+85 
-92 ARQTNNQVYYN
+92 
-103 KFQMLKARL
+103 
-112 YVLRGFYLE
+112 
-121 AKECLEQL
+121 
-129 NIPPSD
+129 
-135 TNQNYL
+135 
-141 YNCAQCALYF
+141 
-151 NLNAYCE
+151 
-158 NSEFSEH
+158 
-165 YKKLFNEYIN
+165 
-175 KALCYYPKRDAQYYY
+175 
-190 LKGIQLYYSKGSL
+190 
-203 HDISTYL
+203 
-210 KKTMSL
+210 
-216 SKPNS
+216 
-221 DMYGMS
+221 MS

-233 AYRNNKQFELQ
+233 AYRKNKQLELQ

-265 LQDLGL
+265 LQDVAL

-276 KDVDKAQ
+276 NDVDKAQ
-283 EYISLSLKDANGV
+283 EYISLSLKDANV
-296 NNRLRRV
+296 MNNRLRRV
-303 ELYNNFNFILSA
+303 DLYNNFNVILSA

-345 VYVKRKNRLLKQNEQ
+345 VYVRRKNRLLKQNE
-360 KLNALTEQLY
+360 KTLKALTEQLY

-385 SNTELTNSNTE
+385 SNTELTNSNT
-396 LTNSNT
+396 
-402 ELSKKNTELTN
+402 
-413 SNTELTNSN
+413 
-422 TELSKKNTELTN
+422 
-434 SNNELTNSNTE
+434 
-445 LSKKNTELTNSNT
+445 
-458 ELTNSNSELSKK
+458 ELSKK

-527 TELSKKNTELS
+527 TELSKKNTELTNSNTELSKKNTELS

-550 LTNSNTEL
+550 LTNSNNEL

-599 LSKTNNELSKTNTEL
+599 LSKTNTEL
-614 SKTNTDLS
+614 SNSNTDLS
-622 NTNTDLSN
+622 NTNTELSN

-691 SSKRTVEANQN
+691 SSKRAVEANQN

-723 TLLVPEAQIQLQNED
+723 TLLVPKAQIQLQNEN
-738 ELTPNLRV
+738 ELTPSLRV

-794 LCLTPVRDKK
+794 LCLVY

>member
-21 NKTLYQQLDSVI
+21 NKSLYQQLDSVI
-33 AHRADYYVLKDKE
+33 AHRAEYYALKDKE
-46 LKDIKLSAAYIT
+46 LQDMKLGATYIT
-58 DGEEKLRLYEKL
+58 DAEEKLRLYEKL
-70 VYGYTPFIYDSAMVY
+70 VHGYTPFIYDSAMVY

-92 ARQTNNQVYYN
+92 AQQTNHSDYYN

-112 YVLRGFYLE
+112 YVFRGFYIE
-121 AKECLEQL
+121 AKQCLEQL

-135 TNQNYL
+135 THQNYL

-151 NLNAYCE
+151 SLNAYCG

-190 LKGIQLYYSKGSL
+190 LKGVQLYYSNGSL

-221 DMYGMS
+221 DVYGMS

-233 AYRNNKQFELQ
+233 AYRNNKQLELQ

-254 NVMTSTKESMS
+254 DVMTSTNESMS
-265 LQDLGL
+265 LQDLAL
-271 LLYKN
+271 LIYKN
-276 KDVDKAQ
+276 NDVDKAQ
-283 EYISLSLKDANGV
+283 EYISLSLKDANMT

-303 ELYNNFNFILSA
+303 NLSNNFNVLLSA
-315 YADKL
+315 YTDKL
-320 ELQAVWHKS
+320 EQQAVWHKS

-345 VYVKRKNRLLKQNEQ
+345 VYVKRKNRLLKQHEQ
-360 KLNALTEQLY
+360 KLKALTEQLY
-370 NINSQQAKDNKALTN
+370 CINSQQKKDNKALA
-385 SNTELTNSNTE
+385 
-396 LTNSNT
+396 
-402 ELSKKNTELTN
+402 
-413 SNTELTNSN
+413 
-422 TELSKKNTELTN
+422 
-434 SNNELTNSNTE
+434 
-445 LSKKNTELTNSNT
+445 
-458 ELTNSNSELSKK
+458 
-470 NTELTNSNTELT
+470 
-482 NSNTELSKKNTE
+482 
-494 LTNSNTELTNSNTE
+494 
-508 LSKTNTELTNS
+508 
-519 NTELTNSN
+519 
-527 TELSKKNTELS
+527 
-538 KTNTELTNSNTE
+538 
-550 LTNSNTEL
+550 
-558 SKTNT
+558 
-563 KLSKTNTELSKTN
+563 
-576 TELSKTNIELSETNI
+576 
-591 ELTNSNTK
+591 
-599 LSKTNNELSKTNTEL
+599 
-614 SKTNTDLS
+614 
-622 NTNTDLSN
+622 N
-630 TNTELSNSNAELAN
+630 TNTELEN

-691 SSKRTVEANQN
+691 SSKRTEEANQN

-723 TLLVPEAQIQLQNED
+723 TLLVPEAQIQLKDENEF
-738 ELTPNLRV
+738 TPPVRV

-794 LCLTPVRDKK
+794 LCLVY

>member
-33 AHRADYYVLKDKE
+33 AHRADYYVLKEKE

-58 DGEEKLRLYEKL
+58 DAEEKLRLYEKL
-70 VYGYTPFIYDSAMVY
+70 VHGYTPFIYDSAMVY

-112 YVLRGFYLE
+112 YVLRGFYIE
-121 AKECLEQL
+121 AKQCLEQL

-190 LKGIQLYYSKGSL
+190 LKGVQLYYSNGSL

-233 AYRNNKQFELQ
+233 AYRKNKQFELQ

-360 KLNALTEQLY
+360 KLKALTEQLY
-370 NINSQQAKDNKALTN
+370 NINSQQAKDNKALTNSNTELTNSNTELSKKNTELTN

-413 SNTELTNSN
+413 SNTEL
-422 TELSKKNTELTN
+422 
-434 SNNELTNSNTE
+434 
-445 LSKKNTELTNSNT
+445 
-458 ELTNSNSELSKK
+458 
-470 NTELTNSNTELT
+470 
-482 NSNTELSKKNTE
+482 
-494 LTNSNTELTNSNTE
+494 
-508 LSKTNTELTNS
+508 SKTNTELTNS
-519 NTELTNSN
+519 NTD
-527 TELSKKNTELS
+527 LSKKNTELS

-550 LTNSNTEL
+550 LTNSNNEL

-599 LSKTNNELSKTNTEL
+599 LSKTNNELSKTNT
-614 SKTNTDLS
+614 DLS

-666 LDNLRKLVIR
+666 LENLRKLVIR

-691 SSKRTVEANQN
+691 SSKHTEEANQN

-738 ELTPNLRV
+738 ELTPSLRV

-794 LCLTPVRDKK
+794 LCLVY

>member
-33 AHRADYYVLKDKE
+33 AHRADYYALKDKK
-46 LKDIKLSAAYIT
+46 LKDIKLSTTYIT
-58 DGEEKLRLYEKL
+58 DAKEKLHLYEQL
-70 VYGYTPFIYDSAMVY
+70 VHGYTPYIYDSAMVY

-92 ARQTNNQVYYN
+92 AQQTNNQVYYN

-112 YVLRGFYLE
+112 YVLRGFYIE
-121 AKECLEQL
+121 AKQCLEQL

-158 NSEFSEH
+158 NSEFSDH

-190 LKGIQLYYSKGSL
+190 LKGIQLYYSNGSL

-233 AYRNNKQFELQ
+233 AYRKNKQFELQ

-254 NVMTSTKESMS
+254 DVMTSTKESMS
-265 LQDLGL
+265 LQDVAL

-276 KDVDKAQ
+276 NDVDKAQ

-303 ELYNNFNFILSA
+303 DLYNNFNFILSA

-345 VYVKRKNRLLKQNEQ
+345 VYVKRKNRLLKQNEK
-360 KLNALTEQLY
+360 KLKALTEQLY

-385 SNTELTNSNTE
+385 SNTKLTNSNTELTNSNTELSKTNTE

-434 SNNELTNSNTE
+434 SN
-445 LSKKNTELTNSNT
+445 
-458 ELTNSNSELSKK
+458 
-470 NTELTNSNTELT
+470 
-482 NSNTELSKKNTE
+482 
-494 LTNSNTELTNSNTE
+494 TE

-519 NTELTNSN
+519 NTD
-527 TELSKKNTELS
+527 LSKKNTELS

-681 QQQELLSMLS
+681 QQQDLLSMLS

-738 ELTPNLRV
+738 ELTPSLRV

-794 LCLTPVRDKK
+794 LCLVY

>member
-8 ITICFSAFRAQAD
+8 IAICFSAFRAQAD
-21 NKTLYQQLDSVI
+21 NKSLYQQLDSVI
-33 AHRADYYVLKDKE
+33 AHRAEYYALKDKE
-46 LKDIKLSAAYIT
+46 LQDMKLGATYVT
-58 DGEEKLRLYEKL
+58 DAEGKLRLYEKL
-70 VYGYTPFIYDSAMVY
+70 VHGYTPYIYDSAMVY

-92 ARQTNNQVYYN
+92 AQQTKHSDYYN
-103 KFQMLKARL
+103 RFQTLKARL
-112 YVLRGFYLE
+112 LVFRGFYIE
-121 AKECLEQL
+121 AKECLDKL

-135 TNQNYL
+135 SLQNYL
-141 YNCAQCALYF
+141 YYCSQCALYY

-165 YKKLFNEYIN
+165 YKKLFNEYLK
-175 KALCYYPKRDAQYYY
+175 KALYYSPKKEAQYYF
-190 LKGIQLYYSKGSL
+190 LKGVQLQYANGSI
-203 HDISTYL
+203 HDISICFN
-210 KKTMSL
+210 KAMSL
-216 SKPNS
+216 TKPNS
-221 DMYGMS
+221 SLYAMS
-227 AYILSK
+227 AHALSK
-233 AYRNNKQFELQ
+233 AYRKHGQFELQ
-244 ERYLLLSAMS
+244 ERYLLIAAMS
-254 NVMTSTKESMS
+254 DVMSSTNESLA
-265 LQDLGL
+265 LQDVAL
-271 LLYKN
+271 LLFKN
-276 KDVDKAQ
+276 KNDLDKAQ
-283 EYISLSLKDANGV
+283 QYINLSLKDANV
-296 NNRLRRV
+296 MNNRLRRV
-303 ELYNNFNFILSA
+303 DLSNNFNFILSA

-345 VYVKRKNRLLKQNEQ
+345 VYVRRKNRLLKQNEQ
-360 KLNALTEQLY
+360 KLKALTEQLY
-370 NINSQQAKDNKALTN
+370 NINSQQEKDNKALTN

-434 SNNELTNSNTE
+434 SN
-445 LSKKNTELTNSNT
+445 TELTNSNT
-458 ELTNSNSELSKK
+458 DLSKK
-470 NTELTNSNTELT
+470 NTELT

-494 LTNSNTELTNSNTE
+494 LTNSNTELTNSNTD
-508 LSKTNTELTNS
+508 LSKKNTELTNS

-527 TELSKKNTELS
+527 TKLS
-538 KTNTELTNSNTE
+538 KTNTE
-550 LTNSNTEL
+550 
-558 SKTNT
+558 
-563 KLSKTNTELSKTN
+563 LSKTNTELSKTN

-599 LSKTNNELSKTNTEL
+599 LSKTNTELSKTNTEL
-614 SKTNTDLS
+614 SNSNTDLS
-622 NTNTDLSN
+622 NTNTELSN

-681 QQQELLSMLS
+681 QQQKLLSMLS
-691 SSKRTVEANQN
+691 SSKRTEEANQN

-723 TLLVPEAQIQLQNED
+723 TLLVPEAQIQLQDED
-738 ELTPNLRV
+738 ELTPSVRV

-775 SALKNNAID
+775 STLKNNAID
-784 KNRFE
+784 KEHFE

-794 LCLTPVRDKK
+794 LCLVY

>member
-8 ITICFSAFRAQAD
+8 IAICFSAFRAQAD
-21 NKTLYQQLDSVI
+21 NKSLYQQLDSVI
-33 AHRADYYVLKDKE
+33 AHRADYYALKDKK
-46 LKDIKLSAAYIT
+46 LKDIKLSTTYIT
-58 DGEEKLRLYEKL
+58 DAKEKLRLYEQL
-70 VYGYTPFIYDSAMVY
+70 VHGYTPFIYDSAMVY
-85 VQKGTHL
+85 VQKGTQL
-92 ARQTNNQVYYN
+92 AQQTNNPVYYN

-112 YVLRGFYLE
+112 YVFRGFYIE
-121 AKECLEQL
+121 AKECLEKI

-135 TNQNYL
+135 TLQNYL
-141 YNCAQCALYF
+141 YNSAQCALYYS
-151 NLNAYCE
+151 LNAFCE
-158 NSEFSEH
+158 NTEFSAH

-175 KALCYYPKRDAQYYY
+175 KALSYYPKQDAQYYY
-190 LKGIQLYYSKGSL
+190 LKGVQLYYSNGSL

-210 KKTMSL
+210 KKSMSL

-221 DMYGMS
+221 DLYGIS

-233 AYRNNKQFELQ
+233 AYGKNKQLELQ
-244 ERYLLLSAMS
+244 ERYLLLSAIS
-254 NVMTSTKESMS
+254 NVKTSTNESLS
-265 LQDLGL
+265 LQDVAL

-276 KDVDKAQ
+276 NDIDKAQ
-283 EYISLSLKDANGV
+283 EYISLSLKGANV
-296 NNRLRRV
+296 TNNRLRRV
-303 ELYNNFNFILSA
+303 DLYNNFNFILSA
-315 YADKL
+315 YASKL
-320 ELQAVWHKS
+320 ELQAVWHK
-329 ALACITVL
+329 LVLVCIMVL
-337 LGVVVFIM
+337 LGVVVSIM

-360 KLNALTEQLY
+360 KLKALTEQLY

-396 LTNSNT
+396 LSKTNT
-402 ELSKKNTELTN
+402 ELSKK
-413 SNTELTNSN
+413 
-422 TELSKKNTELTN
+422 
-434 SNNELTNSNTE
+434 
-445 LSKKNTELTNSNT
+445 
-458 ELTNSNSELSKK
+458 
-470 NTELTNSNTELT
+470 NTELT

-494 LTNSNTELTNSNTE
+494 LTNSNTELSKKNTELTNSNTE

-519 NTELTNSN
+519 NTEL
-527 TELSKKNTELS
+527 S
-538 KTNTELTNSNTE
+538 KTNTE

-563 KLSKTNTELSKTN
+563 ELK
-576 TELSKTNIELSETNI
+576 
-591 ELTNSNTK
+591 NS
-599 LSKTNNELSKTNTEL
+599 
-614 SKTNTDLS
+614 
-622 NTNTDLSN
+622 NTDLSN

-691 SSKRTVEANQN
+691 SSKHSVEANQN

-710 FLSLYPSFITELN
+710 FLSLYPSFVKELN
-723 TLLVPEAQIQLQNED
+723 TLLVPEAQIQLKDEN
-738 ELTPNLRV
+738 ELTPSLRV

-794 LCLTPVRDKK
+794 ICLVY

>member
-70 VYGYTPFIYDSAMVY
+70 VHGYTPFIYDSAMVY

-112 YVLRGFYLE
+112 YVLRGFYIE
-121 AKECLEQL
+121 AKECLEKL
-129 NIPPSD
+129 NIPSSD

-190 LKGIQLYYSKGSL
+190 LKGVQLYYSNGSL

-233 AYRNNKQFELQ
+233 AYRKNKQFELQ

-345 VYVKRKNRLLKQNEQ
+345 VYVKRKNRLLKQNEK
-360 KLNALTEQLY
+360 KLKALTEQLY

-402 ELSKKNTELTN
+402 ELSKT
-413 SNTELTNSN
+413 
-422 TELSKKNTELTN
+422 
-434 SNNELTNSNTE
+434 
-445 LSKKNTELTNSNT
+445 
-458 ELTNSNSELSKK
+458 
-470 NTELTNSNTELT
+470 NTELT

-508 LSKTNTELTNS
+508 LSK
-519 NTELTNSN
+519 
-527 TELSKKNTELS
+527 K
-538 KTNTELTNSNTE
+538 
-550 LTNSNTEL
+550 
-558 SKTNT
+558 
-563 KLSKTNTELSKTN
+563 
-576 TELSKTNIELSETNI
+576 
-591 ELTNSNTK
+591 
-599 LSKTNNELSKTNTEL
+599 NTEL

-723 TLLVPEAQIQLQNED
+723 TLLVPEAQIQLQDED
-738 ELTPNLRV
+738 ELTPSLRV

-794 LCLTPVRDKK
+794 LCLVY

>member
-1 MRLLIIL
+1 MRLLIIF

-70 VYGYTPFIYDSAMVY
+70 VHGYTPFIYDSAMVY

-112 YVLRGFYLE
+112 YVLRGFYIE
-121 AKECLEQL
+121 AKQCLEQL

-158 NSEFSEH
+158 NSEFSDH

-190 LKGIQLYYSKGSL
+190 LKGIQLYYSNGSL
-203 HDISTYL
+203 HDISTYF

-233 AYRNNKQFELQ
+233 AYRKNKQFELQ

-254 NVMTSTKESMS
+254 DVMTSTKESMS
-265 LQDLGL
+265 LQDVAL

-276 KDVDKAQ
+276 NDVDKAQ

-303 ELYNNFNFILSA
+303 DLYNNFNFILSA

-337 LGVVVFIM
+337 LGVVGFIM
-345 VYVKRKNRLLKQNEQ
+345 VYVKRKNQLLKQNEQ
-360 KLNALTEQLY
+360 KLKALTEQLY
-370 NINSQQAKDNKALTN
+370 NINSQQAKDNKALTNSNTELTNSNTELSKTNTELTNSNTELSKKNTELTN

-413 SNTELTNSN
+413 SNTEL
-422 TELSKKNTELTN
+422 
-434 SNNELTNSNTE
+434 
-445 LSKKNTELTNSNT
+445 
-458 ELTNSNSELSKK
+458 
-470 NTELTNSNTELT
+470 
-482 NSNTELSKKNTE
+482 
-494 LTNSNTELTNSNTE
+494 
-508 LSKTNTELTNS
+508 SKTNTELTNS
-519 NTELTNSN
+519 NTD
-527 TELSKKNTELS
+527 LSKKNTELS

-738 ELTPNLRV
+738 ELTPSLRV

-794 LCLTPVRDKK
+794 LCLVY